1 MLVMIKN
8 LLDLRTYHSGPYF
21 GGVNQIK
28 KVIHSIDSHASM
40 CGYALHPKTIK
51 DSIARWLRK
60 SRLE

>member
-1 MLVMIKN
+1 MMYMSMLVMIKN

-40 CGYALHPKTIK
+40 C
-51 DSIARWLRK
+51 
-60 SRLE
+60 